1 MGSIPPHIFN
11 ISSMLALGLN
21 DNNISGTIPRE
32 ICNYPR
38 LGGLY
43 LQFNS
48 LSGSIP
54 WCIFNISTLWQINF
68 NSNYL
73 SGSLPP
79 RMGYKLPNLDG
90 IGLSLNRI
98 TGNIP
103 SYISN
108 CSYLTAIYFDSNS
121 FNGPIPN
128 SLGEL
133 RWLRLLDLFD
143 NKLTTESSSVGFNIV
158 TSLANCKYLREL
170 WLDNNTLNTVLPSSF
185 GNLSIS
191 LDTFTMAGCNIMGEI
206 PKEIGNLSSITSL
219 DLSRNELSGVVP
231 RSISGLQMV
240 QRLLISDNRL
250 SGVLPSSICNL
261 QHLGE
266 LNLGGNIIWGS
277 IPECIG
283 NVTSLRNLYLN
294 PNRLNCS
301 IPLSLWNLKDLLILD
316 LSSNYLNGSL
326 PQQIGN
332 LKATIYINLS
342 HNYFLGYIPS
352 TIGSLQQL
360 QYIILAN
367 NLLQGSIPN
376 TFASMISL
384 EHMDLS
390 NNNLTG
396 RIPKSLETL
405 RYLKFLNVSFNRL
418 SGEIP
423 SKGPFKKF
431 GYLSFLS
438 NEGLCGS
445 SRLKVPPCAPTS
457 NSHRPIR
464 RLLWIVL
471 ISIAILVV
479 GISLVIL
486 HKCKSK
492 KSIANEVNLFQELV
506 PPRISYYELQQA
518 TQGFD
523 SSNLLGTGSFGSV
536 YKGIFTNG
544 LSLAIK
550 VFNSQVEGA
559 FKSFDIECQ
568 VLRNLRHRNLTKV
581 ISVCSNLDF
590 KALILQYMP
599 HGSLDNW
606 LYYENQSL
614 DIMQR
619 LNIMIDVAC
628 GLEYLHYGNNIPVVH
643 CDLKPSNV
651 LLDEDMVGHVSD
663 FGISKLLGDDR
674 SIAYTCTMA
683 TTGYIA
689 PEYGSR
695 GMVSTRCDVYSYG
708 IMLMEVFTRKRP
720 SNEMFSGDLSLKSW
734 VYNSLSSTPELIV
747 DSTLLR
753 AEELQFSQKLQC
765 ISTILELALNC
776 TVESP
781 EERVD
786 IRVVLTK
793 LNKIKRQLL
802 TIL

>member
-1 MGSIPPHIFN
+1 
-11 ISSMLALGLN
+11 
-21 DNNISGTIPRE
+21 
-32 ICNYPR
+32 
-38 LGGLY
+38 
-43 LQFNS
+43 
-48 LSGSIP
+48 
-54 WCIFNISTLWQINF
+54 
-68 NSNYL
+68 
-73 SGSLPP
+73 
-79 RMGYKLPNLDG
+79 MGYKLQNLDG
-90 IGLSLNRI
+90 IGISSNRI
-98 TGNIP
+98 TGTIP

-108 CSYLTAIYFDSNS
+108 CSYLTTIYFDSNGLS
-121 FNGPIPN
+121 GPIPN

-133 RWLRLLDLFD
+133 RWLELLDLFD
-143 NKLTTESSSVGFNIV
+143 NNLTTESSSVGLNIV
-158 TSLANCKYLREL
+158 SSLANCRYLREL
-170 WLDNNTLNTVLPSSF
+170 WLSNNALNTVLPSSF
-185 GNLSIS
+185 GN
-191 LDTFTMAGCNIMGEI
+191 I
-206 PKEIGNLSSITSL
+206 PSAIG
-219 DLSRNELSGVVP
+219 
-231 RSISGLQMV
+231 GLQ
-240 QRLLISDNRL
+240 
-250 SGVLPSSICNL
+250 
-261 QHLGE
+261 E
-266 LNLGGNIIWGS
+266 
-277 IPECIG
+277 
-283 NVTSLRNLYLN
+283 
-294 PNRLNCS
+294 
-301 IPLSLWNLKDLLILD
+301 
-316 LSSNYLNGSL
+316 
-326 PQQIGN
+326 
-332 LKATIYINLS
+332 
-342 HNYFLGYIPS
+342 
-352 TIGSLQQL
+352 L

-390 NNNLTG
+390 NNNLMG

-405 RYLKFLNVSFNRL
+405 LYLKFLNVSFNKL

-423 SKGPFKKF
+423 SKGPFKQF

-445 SRLKVPPCAPTS
+445 SRLKVPPCNPNS
-457 NSHRPIR
+457 NSHRSIR

-471 ISIAILVV
+471 ISIAILIV
-479 GISLVIL
+479 GISSVGL

-492 KSIANEVNLFQELV
+492 KSISTEVILFQEMV
-506 PPRISYYELQQA
+506 FPRISYYELQQA

-544 LSLAIK
+544 SSFAIK
-550 VFNSQVEGA
+550 VFNLQVEGA

-581 ISVCSNLDF
+581 ISACSNLDF

-606 LYYENQSL
+606 LYSENQSL
-614 DIMQR
+614 NIMQR

-628 GLEYLHYGNNIPVVH
+628 GLEYLHYGNSIPVVH

-683 TTGYIA
+683 TIGYIA

-695 GMVSTRCDVYSYG
+695 GMVSTRSDVYSYG

-720 SNEMFSGDLSLKSW
+720 SNEMFSGDLSLQSW
-734 VYNSLSSTPELIV
+734 VYNSLSNTPDLIV

-753 AEELQFSQKLQC
+753 AEELQLSQKLQY

-781 EERVD
+781 KERVD
-786 IRVVLTK
+786 IRHEFV
-793 LNKIKRQLL
+793 IEDYY
-802 TIL
+802 